1 MEMTRHGRDKRV
13 SCALNRAG
21 VGSSPPNT
29 DRPSD
34 RPGSGEYEVRG
45 RRRLETRF
53 GVSTRLRA
61 AHRTAILLLP
71 ARGSAGRN
79 RARPLAFRPKRY
91 DVPARTELAPV
102 PCRLLFAWE
111 CGHGVVVDRA
121 AVTRLRLGSCGA
133 LGFTRCKFAGP
144 CRGCPSKRRSG
155 HPCPDRPSERGR
167 CGARL
172 LLHWL
177 GADPVPERALVIER
191 DGGRRHQLVIAC
203 RL

>member
-1 MEMTRHGRDKRV
+1 MCPILSDTGRPRVESQLLPHGCFG
-13 SCALNRAG
+13 SRAG
-21 VGSSPPNT
+21 ARADDPPET
-29 DRPSD
+29 YASKSRA
-34 RPGSGEYEVRG
+34 RG
-45 RRRLETRF
+45 RLLLSRLEPGAVVASPGRF
-53 GVSTRLRA
+53 
-61 AHRTAILLLP
+61 
-71 ARGSAGRN
+71 
-79 RARPLAFRPKRY
+79 LAVPRRPKRY
-91 DVPARTELAPV
+91 DVLARAELAPV

-121 AVTRLRLGSCGA
+121 AVTRLWLGSCGA
-133 LGFTRCKFAGP
+133 LGFTRCKFAGA
-144 CRGCPSKRRSG
+144 CCGCPSKGRSG
-155 HPCPDRPSERGR
+155 HPCSDRPSERGR